1 MKDECKCKMFREP
14 LIWWKFMT
22 SQQLTG
28 TKGREC
34 KYFMFYAWRKQ
45 LIVSHLTGVGTITS
59 CYHQGWITLWSLWC
73 EAPVYCCVDRGKL
86 WAHNVYYDWNNN
98 SSYRKSKYSFDMQ
111 SLRELWSESFC
122 LSLQKYESERL
133 LDPTGGS
140 PDVVHLI
147 KYVSLVLGWLHI
159 FILLYFVQ

>member
-1 MKDECKCKMFREP
+1 MNVNISC
-14 LIWWKFMT
+14 FMLGW
-22 SQQLTG
+22 SS
-28 TKGREC
+28 
-34 KYFMFYAWRKQ
+34 WP
-45 LIVSHLTGVGTITS
+45 VSHLSGVGVIT
-59 CYHQGWITLWSLWC
+59 CHHRGWITLWLLWC

-147 KYVSLVLGWLHI
+147 KYVSLVLGWLHKAYTVSEANEIDFQNTQI
-159 FILLYFVQ
+159 FMFVFLYWGGWNL